1 MSNIEI
7 NKKVT
12 NLVNGLRTQYQRKI
26 NNTYIWFSI
35 SHDAIDAARKNDDFL
50 NQKRIFVPSLGVN
63 GKKHKAIARSKEKL
77 INVLDEAYDRDLS
90 HMLFTYIVAQM
101 ESFFYDLLQ
110 GILLIDNRRIKI
122 KTNKIKFI
130 ESMDVNYI
138 LDNNDYQTVIKKVIE
153 SNLISVFY
161 ASPDKQIEYI
171 QKVFSIEFDEKL
183 TQYFEKWKEFK
194 AARDIIMHND
204 GIINETYLKKSGTLS
219 RGVIGDDLKINNDD
233 IENLVIYS
241 KSIVGK
247 LCSLIKKESK

>member
-1 MSNIEI
+1 
-7 NKKVT
+7 
-12 NLVNGLRTQYQRKI
+12 
-26 NNTYIWFSI
+26 
-35 SHDAIDAARKNDDFL
+35 
-50 NQKRIFVPSLGVN
+50 
-63 GKKHKAIARSKEKL
+63 
-77 INVLDEAYDRDLS
+77 
-90 HMLFTYIVAQM
+90 M

-219 RGVIGDDLKINNDD
+219 RGAIGDDLKINNND
-233 IENLVIYS
+233 IENIVIYS